1 MYTLS
6 QFGETALPTYNTE
19 YDISPV
25 PAQLAFIETTT
36 GVFDGNGT
44 GRNKQKFPQGLSYKA
59 TVTEDALADNKPIL
73 DNLRKL
79 VGTRATLY
87 RVADSDA
94 AVIHS
99 CTARLVSMNQQRP
112 YGNRNTIHEISLEFQ
127 QLSPWIGTKNGTGWT
142 FDSGYVFDAGRYFDE
157 SGLVTLTNAISQFT
171 VTNNGNLPV
180 TDVSI
185 EVTAGSE
192 ALESLTVW
200 NMTTNCQFYWYG
212 TVNPAA
218 LLKID
223 TGAWAVTVNGVDAFN
238 TFALQDPYHKNE
250 YWMEMAEGS
259 NAMVVIRFGGS
270 TDSKIAFVFNDR
282 WA

>member
-1 MYTLS
+1 MYTLY
-6 QFGETALPTYNTE
+6 QFGSTTLPTYMTD
-19 YDISPV
+19 YDASPV
-25 PAQLAFIETTT
+25 PSSLAFIETTT
-36 GVFDGNGT
+36 GVFDNNGT
-44 GRNKQKFPQGLSYKA
+44 GRAKQKFPLSLSYKA
-59 TVTEDALADNKPIL
+59 SVIEDTLAANKTTL
-73 DNLRKL
+73 DGLRKL
-79 VGTRATLY
+79 VGTRSTLY

-94 AVIHS
+94 TVIHR
-99 CTARLVSMNQQRP
+99 CTARLVDMPYKRP

-127 QLSPWIGTKNGTGWT
+127 QLSPWVGVKNGTGWT
-142 FDSGYVFDAGRYFDE
+142 FDNGYVFNAGRYFDE

-200 NMTTNCQFYWYG
+200 NTTTNCQFYWYG